1 MDLFCVSQALKYTT
15 VTTQLLTDMENP
27 IFKEMG
33 VGLQL
38 VPVVC
43 IEPAGGPP
51 TAGQPPFEACV
62 LYGYDTTCA
71 DHNLKT
77 PKTPEE
83 KEQATECND
92 NPDTCKQCGGNPIAL

>member
-1 MDLFCVSQALKYTT
+1 MCPKHTT
-15 VTTQLLTDMENP
+15 AITQLLTDMENP
-27 IFKEMG
+27 IFKEKG

-43 IEPAGGPP
+43 IEPTGGPFVQ
-51 TAGQPPFEACV
+51 GKSQEVCV

-71 DHNLKT
+71 DRNLKT

-92 NPDTCKQCGGNPIAL
+92 NLNTCKQCGGNPIAL

>member
-1 MDLFCVSQALKYTT
+1 MDLFFVSQALKYTT

-27 IFKEMG
+27 IFKETG

-43 IEPAGGPP
+43 IEPTGGPLVQ
-51 TAGQPPFEACV
+51 GKEVCV

-71 DHNLKT
+71 DHNLRT
-77 PKTPEE
+77 PNTTEE
-83 KEQATECND
+83 KTQAKECNED
-92 NPDTCKQCGGNPIAL
+92 PNCKQCGGNSAAAL

>member
-1 MDLFCVSQALKYTT
+1 MDLFFVSQALKYTT
-15 VTTQLLTDMENP
+15 ATTQLLTDMENP
-27 IFKEMG
+27 IFKETG

-43 IEPAGGPP
+43 IEPTGGPLVQ
-51 TAGQPPFEACV
+51 GKSQEVCV